1 MDDAINGTG
10 KLVCMRGQYKLI
22 QKASLI
28 DVSVG
33 MSVECRSNVGQVSFT
48 VCGR

>member
-33 MSVECRSNVGQVSFT
+33 MSVECRSNVGQVSVT
-48 VCGR
+48 MCGR